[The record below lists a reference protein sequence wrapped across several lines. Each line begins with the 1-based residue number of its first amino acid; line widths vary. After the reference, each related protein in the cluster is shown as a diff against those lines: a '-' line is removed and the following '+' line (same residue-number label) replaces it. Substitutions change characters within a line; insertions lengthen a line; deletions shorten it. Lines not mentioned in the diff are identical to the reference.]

1 MRHLG
6 LPLLAAAAAASAWAV
21 PLADEPPQFEDHT
34 VAAGIDFRHISG
46 AFGQKWMPESLGAGV
61 ALFDADGDGWTDM
74 LFVQGSSWPGHEA
87 AVPEAWR
94 DATMQLYRNRGDR
107 TFENITPG
115 SGLEVSLYG
124 FGAAPADYDG
134 DGDTDL
140 LVTAYGRN
148 RMFRNAG
155 DGTFADVTEATG
167 LGHPGWST
175 SAAWLDYDLD
185 GDLDVYVA
193 NYVKWTSDDDIWC
206 SLDGRNKSYCTPES
220 YEGEPS
226 ILYRNEGDGTFTD
239 VSVEARVFVPGGK
252 SLGVT
257 VADFNADGR
266 PDLAVANDTEPN
278 FLFENAGDGT
288 FTEVGLLSGMAFDST
303 GRARAGMGIDTADLS
318 NTGSLALAIG
328 NFSKEMI
335 GLFEQ
340 GPGGLFVDI
349 AGRAGVGRSS
359 FPFLTFGLFFF
370 DHDLDGWLDLFAVNG
385 HLEDRIAE
393 VEASISY
400 EQRPLL
406 YLNRGDGT
414 LQEVG
419 EHAGEA
425 MARAIVGRGA
435 AHADLDRDGDLD
447 VVMTSNDG
455 RAYVL
460 LSSTRDHPDP
470 PHVLRIT
477 LRDSA
482 VNTAAIGA
490 TVTVQS
496 GGWRQKQLV
505 RAGSSYAS
513 HSERTLT
520 FGLGGRETIDAVE
533 VLWPDGARQQLA
545 STGLAGA
552 VDHELFIRR
561 SGIEARRRLD
571 PTAASSGPGI
581 Q

>member
-1 MRHLG
+1 MSHLA
-6 LPLLAAAAAASAWAV
+6 LPLLAAAAAAVALAV
-21 PLADEPPQFEDHT
+21 PFADEPPQFDDHT
-34 VAAGIDFRHISG
+34 AAAGIDFRHVNG
-46 AFGQKWMPESLGAGV
+46 AFGGKWMPESLGAGV
-61 ALFDADGDGWTDM
+61 ALFDADGDGWTDI
-74 LFVQGSSWPGHEA
+74 LFVQGRSWPGHES
-87 AVPEAWR
+87 AVPEALR

-107 TFENITPG
+107 TFENVTAG

-140 LVTAYGRN
+140 LVTAYGPN

-155 DGTFADVTEATG
+155 DGTFTDVTEVSG
-167 LGHPGWST
+167 LGHAGWST

-193 NYVKWTSDDDIWC
+193 NYVKWTSDNDIWC
-206 SLDGRNKSYCTPES
+206 SLDGTSKSYCTPES

-226 ILYRNEGDGTFTD
+226 VLYRNEGDGTFTD

-266 PDLAVANDTEPN
+266 PDFAVANDTEPN

-288 FTEVGLLSGMAFDST
+288 FAEVGLLSGMAFDSS

-419 EHAGEA
+419 ERAGEP

-455 RAYVL
+455 PAYL
-460 LSSTRDHPDP
+460 LISSARDRRDP
-470 PHVLRIT
+470 PHVVRIT
-477 LRDSA
+477 LRDA
-482 VNTAAIGA
+482 TANTAAIGA
-490 TVTVQS
+490 SVTVRS
-496 GGWRQKQLV
+496 GQWQQTQLV

-520 FGLGGRETIDAVE
+520 FGLGLREVIDAVE
-533 VLWPDGARQQLA
+533 ILWPDGDRQQLPIED
-545 STGLAGA
+545 LAA
-552 VDHELFIRR
+552 VVDHELFVRR
-561 SGIEARRRLD
+561 DGIETRRRLES
-571 PTAASSGPGI
+571 AALGSDSGAR
-581 Q
+581 